1 MKSNFTLREIFDWHW
16 VSPTQLKSFEF
27 QHPFFLYGI
36 LVLPLLFIFRWIW
49 SRYTGKKL
57 KVAFLKNEIKFQ
69 WMALLRF
76 IPQLLLIL
84 SFSLFIIA
92 LARPQRSDES
102 VEKWSEGIDIM
113 LVLDI
118 SHSMKGMD
126 FKPNR
131 LEAAK
136 SVAKNFIK
144 GRFQDRIGLVV
155 FSGEAFSK
163 SPLTTDYNLLN
174 AQIDEI
180 KFEDIPSQGTAIGSA
195 LAVGLGRLKES
206 TSKTKIVILLSDGDN
221 NAGNLDPIAAAKLAY
236 SFNVKIYAIGV
247 GKTGKVPFPQEYV
260 DIFGNKGVETVMIEN
275 NFKETDLKNI
285 ASLTDGLYFRATND
299 KALADIFQKI
309 NEFEKTE
316 IKEDRYKST
325 QDYYLPYLY
334 LGIAMWLLWLLTKST
349 FISNALED

>member
-1 MKSNFTLREIFDWHW
+1 MKNNFTLSDIFDWQW
-16 VSPTQLKSFEF
+16 VSPTLLKSFEF
-27 QHPFFLYGI
+27 QHPYFLYGAFA
-36 LVLPLLFIFRWIW
+36 LPLLFVVRWIW

-57 KVAFLKNEIKFQ
+57 KVAFFKNEITFQ
-69 WMALLRF
+69 WTGLLRF

-84 SFSLFIIA
+84 SFSFFLIA
-92 LARPQRSDES
+92 LARPQKSDES

-118 SHSMKGMD
+118 SQSMSGMD

-136 SVAKNFIK
+136 SVAKKFIK

-195 LAVGLGRLKES
+195 LAVALGRLKES
-206 TSKTKIVILLSDGDN
+206 TSKSKIVILLSDGDN

-247 GKTGKVPFPQEYV
+247 GKSGQVPYSQEYV
-260 DIFGNKGVETVMIEN
+260 DIFGNKGTETVMVEN
-275 NFKETDLKNI
+275 NFKEIDLKNI
-285 ASLTDGLYFRATND
+285 AKITDGLYFRAAND
-299 KALADIFQKI
+299 KALIDIFQKI

-325 QDYYLPYLY
+325 QDYYLPYVY
-334 LGIAMWLLWLLTKST
+334 LGIFVWLLWLVSKST
-349 FISNALED
+349 FLTNALED